1 MIYCQPMRTNP
12 IFAQKLKQLRL
23 SKGWTLDELVARIG
37 GIVTKQSLSK
47 YEKGLTQPSAPILTK
62 IANVF
67 NVKTI
72 QLLTEPKYRIELIAY
87 RKRCALRKKEQN
99 RIENLVKE
107 NFEEHLKIQDLVC
120 PNAVLDIP
128 ITKYLINRIEDAEG
142 AADKIRSEWKL
153 GKDQISSV
161 TGLLENKL
169 VHVLE
174 IDANDKFDG
183 MAAVAYDDGHIRGVA
198 IVVRKGTSGERQRL
212 NLSHEIGHLIL
223 KISKSVDEEKA
234 AFRFGAAFLA
244 PKEWI
249 LQEVGNKRSAINLEE
264 LIILKQKFGMSIQ
277 AILYR
282 LKDLDIISEVYYTQC
297 VRYISK
303 LGWKRQEPS
312 PLAIERA
319 EWLKQ
324 NVYKALAESLLSQ
337 GDAEAVLK
345 EKIEDN
351 TPLSLKTIRSFMKLS
366 MEERRRI
373 LSEQAAKAAPH
384 YENDPTRDVWQ
395 SGDFSE

>member
-1 MIYCQPMRTNP
+1 MKPNSIL
-12 IFAQKLKQLRL
+12 AQKLRQMRL

-37 GIVTKQSLSK
+37 GIVTKQALSK
-47 YEKGLTQPSAPILTK
+47 YEKGLSQPSAPILAK
-62 IANVF
+62 IASVF
-67 NVKTI
+67 NIKTI
-72 QLLTEPKYRIELIAY
+72 QLLTQPKYRIELIAY
-87 RKRCALRKKEQN
+87 RKRCALRKKEQK
-99 RIENLVKE
+99 RIENLVRGD
-107 NFEEHLKIQDLVC
+107 FEERLKIQDLVC
-120 PNAVLDIP
+120 PTATLDIP
-128 ITKYLINRIEDAEG
+128 INKLPVNRLEDVEG
-142 AADKIRSEWKL
+142 AADKIRTEWKL

-174 IDANDKFDG
+174 IDASEKFDG
-183 MAAVAYDDGHIRGVA
+183 MAAVAYDDGDIKGVA
-198 IVVRKGTSGERQRL
+198 IVVRKGTAGDRQRL

-244 PKEWI
+244 PREWI
-249 LQEVGNKRSAINLEE
+249 LREVGDKRSAINLEE

-282 LKDLDIISEVYYTQC
+282 LRDLDIISEVYYTQC
-297 VRYISK
+297 VRYISR
-303 LGWKRQEPS
+303 LGWKRQEPY
-312 PLAIERA
+312 PLTVEKA

-324 NVYKALAESLLSQ
+324 NVYKAYAESLLSQ
-337 GDAEAVLK
+337 DEAEAVLK
-345 EKIEDN
+345 EKIEDK
-351 TPLSLKTIRSFMKLS
+351 TPLSLKTIRSFMKLP

-373 LSEQAAKAAPH
+373 LSEQAAKVTSH
-384 YENDPTRDVWQ
+384 YEDDPARDAWQ

>member
-1 MIYCQPMRTNP
+1 MKTKP

-23 SKGWTLDELVARIG
+23 SRGWTLDELVAGIG

-47 YEKGLTQPSAPILTK
+47 YELGLAQPSAPILAK
-62 IANVF
+62 IASVF
-67 NVKTI
+67 NMKSI
-72 QLLTEPKYRIELIAY
+72 QLLAEPRYKIEFIAY
-87 RKRCALRKKEQN
+87 RKRCALRKKEQT

-107 NFEEHLKIQDLVC
+107 SFEERLKIQDIVC
-120 PNAVLDIP
+120 PNAILNIP
-128 ITKYLINRIEDAEG
+128 VQKLSINRLEDAEE
-142 AADKIRSEWKL
+142 AADKIRAEWNL
-153 GKDQISSV
+153 GKDQIFSV

-174 IDANDKFDG
+174 VDANEKFDG
-183 MAAVAYDDGHIRGVA
+183 MVAVAYDDGNVRGVA

-212 NLSHEIGHLIL
+212 NLSHEIGHLVL

-244 PKEWI
+244 PREWM
-249 LQEVGNKRSAINLEE
+249 LKEVGSKRTAINFEE

-282 LKDLDIISEVYYTQC
+282 LKDLDVISEAYYTQC
-297 VRYISK
+297 FRYISR
-303 LGWKRQEPS
+303 LGWKRQEPC
-312 PLAIERA
+312 PLSVERA

-324 NVYKALAESLLSQ
+324 NVYKAFAESLLSQ
-337 GDAEAVLK
+337 NDAETVLK
-345 EKIEDN
+345 EKVEDK
-351 TPLSLKTIRSFMKLS
+351 TPISLKTIRSFMKLP

-373 LSEQAAKAAPH
+373 LSEQAAKAASH
-384 YENDPTRDVWQ
+384 YENDHTRDAWQ
-395 SGDFSE
+395 TGEFSE

>member
-1 MIYCQPMRTNP
+1 MKINP
-12 IFAQKLKQLRL
+12 IFPQKLKQLRL

-47 YEKGLTQPSAPILTK
+47 YELGLTQPSAPILAK
-62 IANVF
+62 IASVF
-67 NVKTI
+67 SIKTI
-72 QLLTEPKYRIELIAY
+72 QLLAEPKYRIELIAY
-87 RKRCALRKKEQN
+87 RKRCALRKKEQT

-107 NFEEHLKIQDLVC
+107 NFAERLKIQDLVC
-120 PNAVLDIP
+120 PNAALDIP
-128 ITKYLINRIEDAEG
+128 IRKFPINRLEDAEE
-142 AADKIRSEWKL
+142 AADKIRSEWKV
-153 GKDQISSV
+153 GKDQILSI

-183 MAAVAYDDGHIRGVA
+183 MVAIAYDDGHVRGVA

-212 NLSHEIGHLIL
+212 NLSHEIGHLVL

-244 PKEWI
+244 PKEWM
-249 LQEVGNKRSAINLEE
+249 LQEVGNKRTAINFEE
-264 LIILKQKFGMSIQ
+264 LIILKKKFGMSIQ

-282 LKDLDIISEVYYTQC
+282 LKDLGIISEVYYTQC
-297 VRYISK
+297 FRYIGRM
-303 LGWKRQEPS
+303 GWKKQEPL
-312 PLAIERA
+312 PLSVEEP

-324 NVYKALAESLLSQ
+324 NVYKAYAESLLSQ
-337 GDAEAVLK
+337 NDAEAILK
-345 EKIEDN
+345 EEIEDK
-351 TPLSLKTIRSFMKLS
+351 TTLSLKTIRSFMKLP

-373 LSEQAAKAAPH
+373 LSEQAVKAASH
-384 YENDPTRDVWQ
+384 YENDHMRDAWQ
-395 SGDFSE
+395 IGDFAE